1 MRIDKHAIVA
11 RIGNGRASRVRACA
25 RVALGLLLIAIA
37 LPVLA
42 QEAPDVL
49 VKRVS
54 QEALQIIKTDPN
66 VQAGDQSRIRELIET
81 KLTPHFDIDRMTAL
95 AAGRAYRSATPEQK
109 KRLGAEFKTLL
120 IRTYSSALRQYR
132 EQTIDYK
139 PLRADP
145 GATDVVVR
153 TEVIRPG
160 QPPVQ
165 IDYSM
170 GNTPEGWK
178 AYDVVVG
185 GVSLVTNY
193 RDEFTQQVQAGGVD
207 GLIKSLAAKNAG
219 GSAK

>member
-1 MRIDKHAIVA
+1 MTDSYSIAATIQRSGFRRLMASMRAAVAIV
-11 RIGNGRASRVRACA
+11 
-25 RVALGLLLIAIA
+25 LLMLAVPA
-37 LPVLA
+37 LA
-42 QEAPDVL
+42 QEAPDAL

-54 QEALQIIKTDPN
+54 QEALQIIKTDPK
-66 VQAGDQSRIRELIET
+66 VQAGDQTRIRDLIET

-109 KRLGAEFKTLL
+109 KRLGEEFKTLL
-120 IRTYSSALRQYR
+120 IRTYSSALNQYR
-132 EQTIDYK
+132 DQTIEYK
-139 PLRADP
+139 PLRIDA
-145 GATDVVVR
+145 GATDTIVR
-153 TEVIRPG
+153 TEVVRPG

-170 GNTPEGWK
+170 GKTPEGWK
-178 AYDVVVG
+178 AYDVIVG